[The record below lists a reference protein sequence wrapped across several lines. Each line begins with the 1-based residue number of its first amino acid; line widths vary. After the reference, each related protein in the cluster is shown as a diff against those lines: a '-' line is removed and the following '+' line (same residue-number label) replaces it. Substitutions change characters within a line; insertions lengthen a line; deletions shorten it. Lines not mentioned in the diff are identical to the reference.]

1 MAKVAEEW
9 LNICGGCEVS
19 ILDIGEPLL
28 GLLPQ
33 LQFVHMP
40 VLMDHKYYGPLGEG
54 TALEI
59 PEADVGIVSGG
70 IRNEKEKHVA
80 EAMRKSCKTLIALGS
95 CACFGGIPALANMWK
110 REDLYD
116 KVYRDSKTTESAKTP
131 DENLPPLTESV
142 LALDEVVKVDAYIP
156 GCPTAPE
163 LIVQVLTGLLTGK
176 PFVLPERSVCDD
188 CPVKR
193 EKKASGGTLKRPL
206 ESVAYKQGEPWENTR
221 CFMEQGFLCLGPVT
235 RAGCAMG
242 TEVEGSVKVPRC
254 VKGYM
259 PCRGC
264 FGPIRKGANP
274 LVDMMGALTSIGLD
288 AKQVQDRRALL
299 NRYIGAQNRLR
310 PLPNRGGT
318 GNGERGTGKVHAH

>member
-33 LQFVHMP
+33 LEFVHIP
-40 VLMDHKYYGPLGEG
+40 VLADHKYFGAMGDG
-54 TALEI
+54 TTLEI
-59 PEADVGIVSGG
+59 PPADVGIVSGG
-70 IRNEKEKHVA
+70 VRNEKERHVA

-110 REDLYD
+110 RDELLD
-116 KVYRDSKTTESAKTP
+116 KVYRGSKTTESAP
-131 DENLPPLTESV
+131 NPSENLPPLLESV
-142 LALDEVVKVDAYIP
+142 LALDEVVKVDIYIP

-163 LIVQVLTGLLTGK
+163 LIVQALTSLLGGK

-193 EKKASGGTLKRPL
+193 EKKASGGTLKRLL
-206 ESVAYKQGEPWENTR
+206 ENVAFKQDEPWESTR

-235 RAGCAMG
+235 RAGCAVG
-242 TEVEGSVKVPRC
+242 TEAEGHTKVPRC

-310 PLPNRGGT
+310 PLPQKPGQGR
-318 GNGERGTGKVHAH
+318 

>member
-33 LQFVHMP
+33 LQFVHIP
-40 VLMDHKYYGPLGEG
+40 VLADHKYYGPLGDG
-54 TALEI
+54 TTIEI
-59 PEADVGIVSGG
+59 PQADVGIVSGG

-110 REDLYD
+110 RDELLD
-116 KVYRDSKTTESAKTP
+116 KVYRDSKSTEAAKTP
-131 DENLPPLTESV
+131 DENVPPLTESV

-163 LIVQVLTGLLTGK
+163 IIVQALTGLLTGN

-206 ESVAYKQGEPWENTR
+206 ESVAFAQGEPWDKTR

-242 TEVEGSVKVPRC
+242 TEAEGGVKVPRC

-274 LVDMMGALTSIGLD
+274 LVDMMGAVTSIGLD
-288 AKQVQDRRALL
+288 AKQVQDRRAVL

-310 PLPNRGGT
+310 PLPQKPVQGRS
-318 GNGERGTGKVHAH
+318 